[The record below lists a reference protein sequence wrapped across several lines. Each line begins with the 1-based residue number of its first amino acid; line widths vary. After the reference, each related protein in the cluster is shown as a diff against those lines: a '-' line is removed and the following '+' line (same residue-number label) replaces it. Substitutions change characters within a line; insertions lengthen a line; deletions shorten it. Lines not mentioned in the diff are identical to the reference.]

1 VPAPNRNL
9 AVGVDAGSARS
20 RCVIA
25 LLEDGYL
32 RLLGYGEAPSF
43 GWLKGRL
50 SDQTAVRNSIVEAVQ
65 EAERKAGVTV
75 DACVAGIGGVA
86 IESSNSRG
94 VYEFG
99 RPREVQRDDMIYAVE
114 LASRVRLEE
123 GRLVLQVLP
132 QDFTVDGRAGYRN
145 PRGVS
150 CTRLEAN
157 VHVISALVHDHNAL
171 ISAMHQAHLAVEET
185 IFEAAAA
192 AYACL
197 IEEDR
202 RQGVVLVD
210 VGAQTTDVVIYDG
223 EALLRAASLNVGGD
237 HFTRDAAYGLCVA
250 YEDAESLKLQYGCA
264 LVGLTPDTT
273 LIEVP
278 SAEGRPPRES
288 PRRHLNEILEARAE
302 ELFYFVRAEVQR
314 VGMEQSLLEGAVL
327 TGGGARLAGMC
338 DIAERMLNCQARNGL
353 AVGIEGWPDE
363 VNDPAWATV
372 AGLAM
377 YSARLKTKKEFKR
390 RIPGIRGLIFR

>member
-1 VPAPNRNL
+1 MGANRNL
-9 AVGVDAGSARS
+9 AVGVDAGSARA
-20 RCVIA
+20 RCVISI
-25 LLEDGYL
+25 LEDGYL
-32 RLLGYGEAPSF
+32 RLLGYGEAPTT
-43 GWLKGRL
+43 GWVRGRL
-50 SDQTAVRNSIVEAVQ
+50 SDQMAVRDSILEAVQ

-75 DACVAGIGGVA
+75 DAAVAGIGGVA

-94 VYEFG
+94 IYEFG
-99 RPREVQRDDMIYAVE
+99 RPREVQGDDMTYAVE

-123 GRLVLQVLP
+123 GRLVLQVMP

-145 PRGVS
+145 PRGVT

-171 ISAMHQAHLAVEET
+171 VAAMHQAHLSVEET

-197 IEEDR
+197 LEEDR
-202 RQGVVLVD
+202 RQGVALID
-210 VGAQTTDVVIYDG
+210 IGAQTTDLVIYDG
-223 EALLRAASLNVGGD
+223 EALLRAGSLNVGGD

-250 YEDAESLKLQYGCA
+250 YEDAESLKIEYGCA
-264 LVGLTPDTT
+264 LTGMTPDTT

-278 SAEGRPPRES
+278 SAEGRPPREA

-302 ELFYFVRAEVQR
+302 ELFYFLRTEVQR
-314 VGMEQSLLEGAVL
+314 VGMEQSLLEGVVL
-327 TGGGARLAGMC
+327 TGGGARLQGMC

-353 AVGIEGWPDE
+353 AMGIDGWPDE
-363 VNDPAWATV
+363 INDPAWATV

-377 YSARLKTKKEFKR
+377 YSARLKTRKEFKR
-390 RIPGIRGLIFR
+390 KIPGIRGLILR

>member
-1 VPAPNRNL
+1 MAVTRNL
-9 AVGVDAGSARS
+9 AVGVDAGSART
-20 RCVIA
+20 RCVIG
-25 LLEDGYL
+25 LLDDGYL
-32 RLLGYGEAPSF
+32 RLLGYAEAPSA
-43 GWLKGRL
+43 GWVRGRL
-50 SDQTAVRNSIVEAVQ
+50 SDQTAVRDSILDAVQ
-65 EAERKAGVTV
+65 EAERRAGVAV
-75 DACVAGIGGVA
+75 DAAVAGIGGLA

-99 RPREVQRDDMIYAVE
+99 RPREVQGDDMTYAVE
-114 LASRVRLEE
+114 LASRVRLEHT
-123 GRLVLQVLP
+123 RLLLQVLP

-145 PRGVS
+145 PRGVT

-171 ISAMHQAHLAVEET
+171 VAAMHQAHLAVEET
-185 IFEAAAA
+185 VFEAMAA

-197 IEEDR
+197 LEEDR
-202 RQGVVLVD
+202 RQGVALID
-210 VGAQTTDVVIYDG
+210 IGAHTTDLVIYDG
-223 EALLRAASLNVGGD
+223 EALLRAGSLNLGGD

-250 YEDAESLKLQYGCA
+250 WEDAESLKTQYGSA
-264 LVGLTPDTT
+264 LVGMTSDTT

-278 SAEGRPPRES
+278 SVEGRPPREA

-302 ELFYFVRAEVQR
+302 ELFYFVRSEVQR
-314 VGMEQSLLEGAVL
+314 VGMEQSLLEGVVL
-327 TGGGARLAGMC
+327 TGGGARLQGMC

-353 AVGIEGWPDE
+353 AVGIDGWPDE
-363 VNDPAWATV
+363 INDPAWATV

-390 RIPGIRGLIFR
+390 KVPGIRGLIFR